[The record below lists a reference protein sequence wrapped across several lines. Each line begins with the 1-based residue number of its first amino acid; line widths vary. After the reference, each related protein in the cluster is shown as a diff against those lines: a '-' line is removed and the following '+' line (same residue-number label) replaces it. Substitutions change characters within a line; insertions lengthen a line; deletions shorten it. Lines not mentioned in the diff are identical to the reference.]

1 MGKAVVIYVV
11 GLSLIV
17 GYGLMNINAN
27 STSSVDTYQQYYGRT
42 MAHNLALT
50 GANIGTQL
58 LTRNPAYTGNLLN
71 QQFGSNGLYDMRL
84 TKSGETARIAST
96 SRFKYYVEP
105 DHPDGYI
112 RDTVI
117 AEFKRIPF
125 AEYGWFTEK
134 EINGY
139 VTPTGGNG
147 PHFNSSDW
155 KITGDSVYG
164 WAHTNNSFNLGGRPY
179 FNDKVTGRNAPT
191 LMTVSGQRAPIYN
204 AGYQWG
210 FTVTRPT
217 ANIVNLKT
225 LSTAGNT
232 LSLPLSNQD
241 VGLTFLSN
249 GNVRVR
255 VPYNTGAIRDTTL
268 PVTSLTSNGV
278 VGIQAGDVHVSGTYH
293 GQVTVCAFKG
303 ASGASTNKG
312 NVWIEDNLV
321 ATNSPRGG
329 NTASTDM
336 MGLVAERMAYITRN
350 TSRTAASVL
359 NIDAAIYCHTGEF
372 TAEQY
377 WAAGIH
383 GRVSLFGSVTQNSAG
398 SLGTFGGSGILTG
411 FFYSI
416 RHDGRFLAAT
426 PPHFPSS
433 DKYKLVTWW
442 EN

>member
-1 MGKAVVIYVV
+1 MGKAAIIYVV
-11 GLSLIV
+11 GLSLLV

-27 STSSVDTYQQYYGRT
+27 STASMDTYQQYYGRT
-42 MAHNLALT
+42 MAHNLAIT

-58 LTRNPAYTGNLLN
+58 LTRNPTYTGNLLN
-71 QQFGSNGLYDMRL
+71 QQFGSSGWYDMRL
-84 TKSGETARIAST
+84 TKSGEEARIVSTAR
-96 SRFKYYVEP
+96 FKTYVEP
-105 DHPDGYI
+105 EHPDGYI

-125 AEYGWFTEK
+125 SEYGWFTEK
-134 EINGY
+134 EVNGY
-139 VTPTGGNG
+139 VTPTGGAG

-191 LMTVSGQRAPIYN
+191 LMTVGGQRAPIYN

-210 FTVTRPT
+210 ITVTRPT
-217 ANIVNLKT
+217 ANITNLKA
-225 LSTAGNT
+225 LAAGGNV
-232 LSLPLSNQD
+232 LGLPLSNND
-241 VGLTFLSN
+241 VGLTFQSN

-255 VPYNTGAIRDTTL
+255 IPWNTGTTRDTTL
-268 PVTSLTSNGV
+268 PITSVTSNGV
-278 VGIQAGDVHVSGTYH
+278 IGVSSGDLHISGTYQ
-293 GQVTVCAFKG
+293 GQVTVCAFTGTG
-303 ASGASTNKG
+303 ATANKG
-312 NVWIEDNLV
+312 NVWIEGNTV
-321 ATNSPRGG
+321 ANNSPRGG
-329 NTASTDM
+329 NTSSNDM
-336 MGLVAERMAYITRN
+336 LGIVAERMGYITRN

-377 WAAGIH
+377 WATGIH
-383 GRVSLFGSVTQNSAG
+383 GRVSLFGGVTQQSAG
-398 SLGTFGGSGILTG
+398 SLGTFGSGGILTG

-416 RHDGRFLAAT
+416 RHDDRFLVAQ